1 MSLPAPQL
9 RPTSRALKPAPPRAW
24 LIGLSTPVVLLPVYG
39 LLALGL
45 FAATWTHPFSNVIGD
60 GPDPP
65 VFIWYLRWVPFAVS
79 HGLNPLFT
87 SYLDFPD
94 GINLMW
100 QTSVPLLGLLLAPV
114 TLTLGPIFAYNLLMT
129 ASMALAAWCA
139 FLAFRRY
146 VGRPWAA
153 ALGGLL
159 FGFSPYMLAQSL
171 GHPHVGVAFIC
182 PLMLIAFEEAVVR
195 QQRSPWRLGAGIG
208 ALAAAQLLISE
219 ELLLT
224 QVLLACM
231 ALAILVSLRPDQLRV
246 RAAYVLKVLG
256 VAAGILALVAVW
268 PLWMQ
273 FFGPQAVH
281 GTLATSNVFVT
292 DVAGVLLPT
301 SLQAIAPAALT
312 AVTDRFSGSQYEAG
326 AFLGLPLLALLVFA
340 VVRWWRKPVVQVVSM
355 LALLAAGLSF
365 GVTLHLRGVTTGIPA
380 GLLALAFLAVGRTR
394 VGRVTPVI
402 FGLAWAGLATVP
414 LLHNVVP
421 SRLMLYVFLFAGLL
435 LSVLVDRWDF
445 ASPRRTM
452 AGGAIAVLA
461 LLTLLP
467 RIPFATSPANVPSF
481 FSGGAVSSLPTD
493 SVALVIPYAHEFE
506 SRAMLWQLS
515 ADLRFKMPEGYANR
529 PGPAL
534 DPAPTMLGHDLM
546 AMQQG
551 APAPE
556 MSTAYRAA
564 ALAELRRWQV
574 QTVVL
579 GPMAGEDRMLE
590 FLTAIMGT
598 PPTQDGGVYLWSL
611 SPI

>member
-1 MSLPAPQL
+1 MSLPAPRL
-9 RPTSRALKPAPPRAW
+9 RPDPRASEPVHSRAW
-24 LIGLSTPVVLLPVYG
+24 LSLLSTPGVLLAIYG

-45 FAATWTHPFSNVIGD
+45 FGATWAHPFSQVIGD

-65 VFIWYLRWVPFAVS
+65 VFIWYLRWVPFALS

-87 SYLDFPD
+87 NYLDFPG

-100 QTSVPLLGLLLAPV
+100 QTSVPLLGLLLAPI

-139 FLAFRRY
+139 FLAFRRH
-146 VGRPWAA
+146 VNRPWAA

-171 GHPHVGVAFIC
+171 GHPHVGVVFIC
-182 PLMLIAFEEAVVR
+182 PLMLIAFEEAVLR
-195 QQRSPWRLGAGIG
+195 QRRSPWRLGAIIG
-208 ALAAAQLLISE
+208 AMAAAQLLISE

-231 ALAILVSLRPDQLRV
+231 ALSILAGLRPEQIRI
-246 RAAYVLKVLG
+246 RAAYVLKVLA
-256 VAAGILALVAVW
+256 VATSVLTLVAIG

-281 GTLATSNVFVT
+281 GTLAASNVFVT
-292 DVAGVLLPT
+292 DVAGLVLPT

-326 AFLGLPLLALLVFA
+326 AFLGLPLLALLVLA
-340 VVRWWRKPVVQVVSM
+340 VVRGWRTPVVQLASM
-355 LALLAAGLSF
+355 LALLAAALSL
-365 GVTLHLRGVTTGIPA
+365 GVTFHLGGVTTGIPA
-380 GLLALAFLAVGRTR
+380 GLLAVGFLAVSRTR
-394 VGRVTPVI
+394 AGRLTPVI
-402 FGLAWAGLATVP
+402 YGLVWAGLAVVP

-435 LSVLVDRWDF
+435 LSVLVDRWNF
-445 ASPRRTM
+445 ASPRRTV
-452 AGGAIAVLA
+452 AAGAIAALA
-461 LLTLLP
+461 VLTLVP
-467 RIPFATSPANVPSF
+467 RIPFATSATNVPHY
-481 FSGGAVSSLPTD
+481 FSGGSVSTMPTG
-493 SVALVIPYAHEFE
+493 SIALIVPYAHQFE
-506 SRAMLWQLS
+506 SRAMLWQLTT
-515 ADLRFKMPEGYANR
+515 DLRFKMPEGYANR

-534 DPAPTMLGHDLM
+534 DPAPTTLGSDLM

-556 MSTAYRAA
+556 VTAAYRAT
-564 ALAELRRWQV
+564 ALEELGRWQV
-574 QTVVL
+574 HTVVL
-579 GPMAGEDRMLE
+579 GPMPGQDRVLA
-590 FLTAIMGT
+590 FLTAIIGT
-598 PPTQDGGVYLWSL
+598 PPTQDGGVYLWRL
-611 SPI
+611 SPS

>member
-1 MSLPAPQL
+1 MSLPAPFL
-9 RPTSRALKPAPPRAW
+9 RPDSGAFKPTPARAW
-24 LIGLSTPVVLLPVYG
+24 LVRITTPAALLALYG

-45 FAATWTHPFSNVIGD
+45 FAATWASPVSHVIGD

-65 VFIWYLRWVPFAVS
+65 VFIWYLRWVPFAIS

-100 QTSVPLLGLLLAPV
+100 QTSVPLLGLLLAPI
-114 TLTLGPIFAYNLLMT
+114 TLTLGPIFSYNLLMT

-139 FLAFRRY
+139 FLAFRRH
-146 VGRPWAA
+146 VARPWAA

-171 GHPHVGVAFIC
+171 GHPHVGVVFIC
-182 PLMLIAFEEAVVR
+182 PLMLIAFEEAVLR
-195 QQRSPWRLGAGIG
+195 QQRSPGGLGAIIG
-208 ALAAAQLLISE
+208 LLAAAQMLISE
-219 ELLLT
+219 EMLLT

-231 ALAILVSLRPDQLRV
+231 ALAILAGLRPDQVRI
-246 RAAYVLKVLG
+246 RAAHVLKVLG
-256 VAAGILALVAVW
+256 VAAGMLTLVAVW

-273 FFGPQAVH
+273 FLGPQAVH
-281 GTLATSNVFVT
+281 GTLAASNVFVT
-292 DVAGVLLPT
+292 DVAGLVLPT
-301 SLQAIAPAALT
+301 SLQAIAPPALT

-326 AFLGLPLLALLVFA
+326 AFLGLPLLALLVFTA
-340 VVRWWRKPVVQVVSM
+340 VRWWRVPAVQVASM
-355 LALLAAGLSF
+355 LALLAACLSL
-365 GVTLHLRGVTTGIPA
+365 GVTLHLGGVTTGIPA

-402 FGLAWAGLATVP
+402 FGLVWAGLATVP

-421 SRLMLYVFLFAGLL
+421 SRLMLYVFLFASLL

-452 AGGAIAVLA
+452 AAGAIAVLA

-467 RIPFATSPANVPSF
+467 RIPFATSPANVPAF
-481 FSGGAVSSLPTD
+481 FSAGAVSTLPTN
-493 SVALVIPYAHEFE
+493 SIVLVVPYAHELE

-556 MSTAYRAA
+556 VSTAYRTA

-574 QTVVL
+574 QAVVL
-579 GPMAGEDRMLE
+579 GPMAGEGRVVE

-598 PPTQDGGVYLWSL
+598 PPTQDGGVYLWRLGPS
-611 SPI
+611 

>member
-9 RPTSRALKPAPPRAW
+9 HPDSRAFKPAPARRW
-24 LIGLSTPVVLLPVYG
+24 LLRLTTPVVLLPVYG

-45 FAATWTHPFSNVIGD
+45 FAATWTHPFSFVIGD

-65 VFIWYLRWVPFAVS
+65 VFIWYLRWVPFAIS

-87 SYLDFPD
+87 NYLDFPD

-100 QTSVPLLGLLLAPV
+100 QTSVPLLGLLLAPI

-139 FLAFRRY
+139 FLAFRRH
-146 VGRPWAA
+146 VARPWAS

-171 GHPHVGVAFIC
+171 GHPHVGVVFIC
-182 PLMLIAFEEAVVR
+182 PLMLIAFEEAVLR
-195 QQRSPWRLGAGIG
+195 QQRSPWGLGAIIG
-208 ALAAAQLLISE
+208 MLAAAQMLISE
-219 ELLLT
+219 EMLLT

-231 ALAILVSLRPDQLRV
+231 ALAILAGLRPDQVRI
-246 RAAYVLKVLG
+246 RAAHVLKVLG
-256 VAAGILALVAVW
+256 VAAGMLTLVAVW

-273 FFGPQAVH
+273 FLGPQAVH
-281 GTLATSNVFVT
+281 GTLASSNVFVT
-292 DVAGVLLPT
+292 DVAGFVLPT
-301 SLQAIAPAALT
+301 SLQAIAPPALT

-326 AFLGLPLLALLVFA
+326 AFLGLPLLALLVFTA
-340 VVRWWRKPVVQVVSM
+340 VRWWRVAAVQVASM
-355 LALLAAGLSF
+355 LALLAACLSL
-365 GVTLHLRGVTTGIPA
+365 GVTLHLGGVTTGIPA
-380 GLLALAFLAVGRTR
+380 GLLALAFLAVGRMR
-394 VGRVTPVI
+394 VGRLTPVI
-402 FGLAWAGLATVP
+402 FGLGWAGLATVP

-421 SRLMLYVFLFAGLL
+421 SRLMLYVFLFASLL

-445 ASPRRTM
+445 ASRPRTM
-452 AGGAIAVLA
+452 AAGAIAVLA

-467 RIPFATSPANVPSF
+467 RIPFATSLADVPAF
-481 FSGGAVSSLPTD
+481 FSAGAVSTLPTN
-493 SVALVIPYAHEFE
+493 SVVLVVPYAHELE

-546 AMQQG
+546 AMQHG
-551 APAPE
+551 APAPQV
-556 MSTAYRAA
+556 STAYRTA

-574 QTVVL
+574 QAVVL
-579 GPMAGEDRMLE
+579 GPMAGEGRVVE
-590 FLTAIMGT
+590 FLTALMGT
-598 PPTQDGGVYLWSL
+598 PPTQDGGVYLWRLGPS
-611 SPI
+611 

>member
-1 MSLPAPQL
+1 MSLPAPRL
-9 RPTSRALKPAPPRAW
+9 RPDPRASEPVHSRAW
-24 LIGLSTPVVLLPVYG
+24 LSLLSTPGVLLAVYG

-45 FAATWTHPFSNVIGD
+45 FGATWAHPVSQVIGD

-65 VFIWYLRWVPFAVS
+65 VFIWYLRWVPFALS

-87 SYLDFPD
+87 IYLDFPD

-100 QTSVPLLGLLLAPV
+100 QTSVPLLGLLLAPI

-139 FLAFRRY
+139 FLAFRRH

-195 QQRSPWRLGAGIG
+195 QRRSPWRLGAGVG

-231 ALAILVSLRPDQLRV
+231 ALVILVSLRPDQLRV

-292 DVAGVLLPT
+292 DMAGLLLPT
-301 SLQAIAPAALT
+301 SLQAIAPTALT
-312 AVTDRFSGSQYEAG
+312 AITDRFSGSQYEAG
-326 AFLGLPLLALLVFA
+326 AFVGLPLLALLVFT

-365 GVTLHLRGVTTGIPA
+365 GVTLHLGGVTTGIPA
-380 GLLALAFLAVGRTR
+380 GLVALAFLAVGRTR
-394 VGRVTPVI
+394 VGRATPVI
-402 FGLAWAGLATVP
+402 FGIAWVGLATVP
-414 LLHNVVP
+414 LLRNVVP

-435 LSVLVDRWDF
+435 LSVLIDRWHS

-461 LLTLLP
+461 LLTLMP

-481 FSGGAVSSLPTD
+481 FAGRAVSSLPTD

-506 SRAMLWQLS
+506 SRAMLWQLG

-551 APAPE
+551 AQAPE
-556 MSTAYRAA
+556 VTAAYRAA

-579 GPMAGEDRMLE
+579 GPMAGEERMLA

-598 PPTQDGGVYLWSL
+598 PPTQDGGVYLWRLGPS
-611 SPI
+611 

>member
-1 MSLPAPQL
+1 MSLPAPLL
-9 RPTSRALKPAPPRAW
+9 RPASRAAKPAQPRAW
-24 LIGLSTPVVLLPVYG
+24 LIRLTTPAALLFLYA

-45 FAATWTHPFSNVIGD
+45 FAATWTQPFSHVIGD

-65 VFIWYLRWVPFAVS
+65 VFIWYLRWVPFALS
-79 HGLNPLFT
+79 HGLNPLLT
-87 SYLDFPD
+87 SYVDFPD

-129 ASMALAAWCA
+129 ASMTLAAWCA
-139 FLAFRRY
+139 FLAFRRH
-146 VGRPWAA
+146 VERAWAA

-171 GHPHVGVAFIC
+171 GHPHVGVVFIC
-182 PLMLIAFEEAVVR
+182 PMMLIAFEEAVLR
-195 QQRSPWRLGAGIG
+195 QTRSAWRLGALVG

-224 QVLLACM
+224 QVLLAAM
-231 ALAILVSLRPDQLRV
+231 ALAILIGVRPDQARLRV
-246 RAAYVLKVLG
+246 AYVLKVLG
-256 VAAGILALVAVW
+256 VAAGILIAVAAW

-281 GTLATSNVFVT
+281 GTLAASNVFVT
-292 DVAGVLLPT
+292 DLAGLVLPT

-312 AVTDRFSGSQYEAG
+312 AITDRFSGSQYEAG
-326 AFLGLPLLALLVFA
+326 AFLGLPLLVLLVLA
-340 VVRWWRKPVVQVVSM
+340 VVRWWRAPVVQVASM
-355 LALLAAGLSF
+355 LAVLAVALSL
-365 GVTLHLRGVTTGIPA
+365 GVTFHLGGVTTGLPA
-380 GLLALAFLAVGRTR
+380 GLLALAFFAVGRTR
-394 VGRVTPVI
+394 VGRLAPAI

-435 LSVLVDRWDF
+435 LAVLVDRWDF
-445 ASPRRTM
+445 TPTWRTM
-452 AGGAIAVLA
+452 AAGAVALLA

-467 RIPFATSPANVPSF
+467 RIPFATSPANVPAF
-481 FSGGAVSSLPTD
+481 FSTGAVSTLPTG
-493 SVALVIPYAHEFE
+493 SVALVVPYAHEFE

-534 DPAPTMLGHDLM
+534 DPAPTMLGRDLM

-556 MSTAYRAA
+556 VSPAYRAA
-564 ALAELRRWQV
+564 ALGELRRWQV
-574 QTVVL
+574 QAVVL
-579 GPMAGEDRMLE
+579 GPMAGENRMLE
-590 FLTAIMGT
+590 FLTAIIGT
-598 PPTQDGGVYLWSL
+598 APTPDGGVYLWSL
-611 SPI
+611 GPG

>member
-1 MSLPAPQL
+1 
-9 RPTSRALKPAPPRAW
+9 
-24 LIGLSTPVVLLPVYG
+24 LLAIYG
-39 LLALGL
+39 LLAFGL
-45 FAATWTHPFSNVIGD
+45 FAATWAHPFSQVIGD

-65 VFIWYLRWVPFAVS
+65 VFIWYLRWVPFALS

-87 SYLDFPD
+87 TYLDFPD

-100 QTSVPLLGLLLAPV
+100 QTSVPLLGLLLAPI

-139 FLAFRRY
+139 FLAFRRH
-146 VGRPWAA
+146 VERPWAA

-171 GHPHVGVAFIC
+171 GHPHVGVVFIC
-182 PLMLIAFEEAVVR
+182 PLMLIAFEETLLR
-195 QQRSPWRLGAGIG
+195 QTRSPWQLGAMVG

-224 QVLLACM
+224 QVLVAAM
-231 ALAILVSLRPDQLRV
+231 ALAIVVGLRLDQVRR
-246 RAAYVLKVLG
+246 RAAYVFKVLG
-256 VAAGILALVAVW
+256 VAAGILTAVAVW

-273 FFGPQAVH
+273 FFGPQAVP
-281 GTLATSNVFVT
+281 GTLAAPNVFVT
-292 DVAGVLLPT
+292 DLAGLVLPT

-326 AFLGLPLLALLVFA
+326 AFLGLPLLVLLVLA
-340 VVRWWRKPVVQVVSM
+340 VGRWLRDPVVQVASM
-355 LALLAAGLSF
+355 LAVLAAALSL
-365 GVTLHLRGVTTGIPA
+365 GVTFHLGGVTTGVPA
-380 GLLALAFLAVGRTR
+380 GLLAVAFLAMSRTR
-394 VGRVTPVI
+394 VGRLTPVI
-402 FGLAWAGLATVP
+402 YGLVWAGLATGP

-435 LSVLVDRWDF
+435 LSVLFDRWDF
-445 ASPRRTM
+445 ASPRRTVV
-452 AGGAIAVLA
+452 AGAIAALA

-467 RIPFATSPANVPSF
+467 RIPFGTSPAHVPTF
-481 FSGGAVSSLPTD
+481 FSGGSVSTLPTG
-493 SVALVIPYAHEFE
+493 SVALLVPYAHESE
-506 SRAMLWQLS
+506 SRAMLWQVS

-534 DPAPTMLGHDLM
+534 DPAPTMLGSDLM

-556 MSTAYRAA
+556 VTAGYRMS
-564 ALAELRRWQV
+564 ALAELRRWRV

-579 GPMAGEDRMLE
+579 GPMGGENQVLA
-590 FLTAIMGT
+590 FLTAIIGT
-598 PPTQDGGVYLWSL
+598 APTEDGGVYIWRLGPS
-611 SPI
+611 

>member
-9 RPTSRALKPAPPRAW
+9 RPDPRAIEPAPPRAW
-24 LIGLSTPVVLLPVYG
+24 LTRLSTAVVLLPIYG

-45 FAATWTHPFSNVIGD
+45 FAATWRHPFTNVVGD

-65 VFIWYLRWVPFAVS
+65 VFIWYLRWVPFAIG
-79 HGLNPLFT
+79 HGLNPLF
-87 SYLDFPD
+87 SGYLDFPD

-100 QTSVPLLGLLLAPV
+100 QTSVPLVGLLLAPI

-139 FLAFRRY
+139 FLAFRRH
-146 VGRPWAA
+146 VARPWAA

-171 GHPHVGVAFIC
+171 GHPHVGVVFIC
-182 PLMLIAFEEAVVR
+182 PLMLIAFEETVVR
-195 QQRSPWRLGAGIG
+195 QRRSPWRLGAGIG
-208 ALAAAQLLISE
+208 ALACAQLLISE
-219 ELLLT
+219 EVLLT

-231 ALAILVSLRPDQLRV
+231 ALVILVGLQPDQVRL

-256 VAAGILALVAVW
+256 VAAGILTLVAVW

-301 SLQAIAPAALT
+301 SLQAIAPATLT

-326 AFLGLPLLALLVFA
+326 AFLGLPMLALLVFA
-340 VVRWWRKPVVQVVSM
+340 AMRWWRKPVVQVASM

-365 GVTLHLRGVTTGIPA
+365 GVTFHLGGVTTGIPA

-435 LSVLVDRWDF
+435 LSVLVDRWEF
-445 ASPRRTM
+445 ASHRQAM
-452 AGGAIAVLA
+452 SGGAIAVLA
-461 LLTLLP
+461 ILTLLP
-467 RIPFATSPANVPSF
+467 RIPFATSPANVPAF
-481 FSGGAVSSLPTD
+481 FSGGAVSGIPTN
-493 SVALVIPYAHEFE
+493 SVVLVIPYAHELE
-506 SRAMLWQLS
+506 SRAMLWQLG

-534 DPAPTMLGHDLM
+534 DPAPTMLGHDLI

-551 APAPE
+551 VPAPE
-556 MSTAYRAA
+556 VSTAYRAA

-579 GPMAGEDRMLE
+579 GPMAGEDRMRE
-590 FLTAIMGT
+590 FITTVMGT
-598 PPTQDGGVYLWSL
+598 PPTQDGGVYLWRL
-611 SPI
+611 GPN